1 VSEAGSK
8 TRGTTYAEKE
18 ADVKRILSLAL
29 VLGVVALFSG
39 ATLVS
44 ADCSYHKTQAAVD
57 KTDASKDVATV
68 PATDKVV
75 TDQVQTAQVSQPAK
89 PAPETKK

>member
-1 VSEAGSK
+1 MK
-8 TRGTTYAEKE
+8 K
-18 ADVKRILSLAL
+18 ILSLAL

-39 ATLVS
+39 VTLAG
-44 ADCSYHKTQAAVD
+44 ADCSYHKTQASVD

-68 PATDKVV
+68 PAADKTV
-75 TDQVQTAQVSQPAK
+75 TDQVQTAQVNLPAK

>member
-1 VSEAGSK
+1 M
-8 TRGTTYAEKE
+8 
-18 ADVKRILSLAL
+18 KRILSLVL
-29 VLGVVALFSG
+29 VLGVAALFSSAALAG
-39 ATLVS
+39 

-75 TDQVQTAQVSQPAK
+75 TDQVQTAQANPPAK
-89 PAPETKK
+89 PAPAPEPKK